1 MDYQPWILIY
11 NLFNISAINYE
22 PWSMD
27 YRLPFTTF
35 AAIIMKTKTIK
46 KDKVN
51 IITLGCSKNMVD
63 SEVLSGQLLANDI
76 DTVHESTKR
85 DHNIVIINTCGFIE
99 KAKEESI
106 NTILDHVD
114 LKKRGKLDK
123 VYVTGCL
130 SERYKNN
137 LETEIPEVDAF
148 FGTMELPL
156 ILKKFEADYKGELI
170 GERLLATPQHYAYM
184 KISEG
189 CNRTCSFCAIP
200 LMRGGHVSR
209 PIESLVDEAK
219 RLVDRGVKEVMLI
232 AQELTYYGLDIY
244 KKRELP
250 KLMNA
255 LADVKGLEW
264 IRLHYAYPS
273 KFPLEIIDVMK
284 ERDNIC
290 NYLDMPLQHASN
302 NMLKAMKR
310 QITREDM
317 EELVGQ
323 IRERIPDICLRTTLI
338 AGFPGETRDDVEE
351 LKTFLQKMRF
361 DRVGT
366 FTYSH
371 EEDTSA
377 HDLEDNISAEEK
389 EERAQEIMEVQQE
402 ISLEKN
408 EEKVNKTFKVII
420 DKKEAGRYL
429 GRTEFDSVE
438 VDNEVIINSN
448 KKLPIGEFVNVK
460 ITKAYDYDLEGEVV
474 A

>member
-1 MDYQPWILIY
+1 
-11 NLFNISAINYE
+11 
-22 PWSMD
+22 
-27 YRLPFTTF
+27 
-35 AAIIMKTKTIK
+35 MKTKSLH

-76 DTVHESTKR
+76 STVHESTKK

-106 NTILDHVD
+106 NTILDQVE
-114 LKKRGKLDK
+114 LKRKGKLDK

-137 LETEIPEVDAF
+137 LEAEIPEVDAY
-148 FGTMELPL
+148 FGTMELPMM
-156 ILKKFEADYKGELI
+156 LKQFDADYKADLI
-170 GERLLATPQHYAYM
+170 GERLLITPPHYAYM

-200 LMRGGHVSR
+200 LMRGQHVSR

-232 AQELTYYGLDIY
+232 AQELTYYGLDLY

-250 KLMNA
+250 KLLDA

-273 KFPLEIIDVMK
+273 KFPLDIIDTMK
-284 ERDNIC
+284 GRDNIC
-290 NYLDMPLQHASN
+290 NYLDMPLQHAAN
-302 NMLKAMKR
+302 NVLKSMKR
-310 QITREDM
+310 QITREEM
-317 EELVGQ
+317 EELVGE
-323 IRERIPDICLRTTLI
+323 IRNRIPDICLRTTLI
-338 AGFPGETRDDVEE
+338 AGYPGETRDDVEE

-361 DRVGT
+361 DRVGI

-371 EEDTSA
+371 EENTSA
-377 HDLEDNISAEEK
+377 HDLVDNISEEEK

-408 EEKVNKTFKVII
+408 QEKVGKTFKVIV

-438 VDNEVIINSN
+438 VDNEVIIQTK
-448 KKLPIGEFVNVK
+448 KKLTIGDFVNVK
-460 ITKAYDYDLEGEVV
+460 ITKAYDYDIEGEIV
-474 A
+474 